1 MGGGYVYYLKNNSL
15 DAINSDLNKLQD
27 NNWIDRQT
35 RAVFIEYT
43 LYNPNVDLFMYSLI
57 LFEHLTSGTLVNSAL
72 FSPILLYSNSKQVV
86 ITGCFIVY
94 LILTLVLMYK
104 EIKLFLKLK
113 KSEYFSQFWVYIDW
127 SLIIL
132 SWVSFPLYLNKL
144 YFQFDLLKSFEGNDF
159 RLDKDFLSFYY
170 SNDLFQY
177 LISICSF
184 LATLRLLR
192 LLRIGKEFVF
202 LAMIVKDCLKSLISL
217 SIILSFY

>member
-1 MGGGYVYYLKNNSL
+1 MGGGYVYYLKNISL

-94 LILTLVLMYK
+94 LILTLFLMYK
-104 EIKLFLKLK
+104 EIKIFLKLK
-113 KSEYFSQFWVYIDW
+113 KVNIS
-127 SLIIL
+127 
-132 SWVSFPLYLNKL
+132 VSFG
-144 YFQFDLLKSFEGNDF
+144 F
-159 RLDKDFLSFYY
+159 
-170 SNDLFQY
+170 
-177 LISICSF
+177 I
-184 LATLRLLR
+184 
-192 LLRIGKEFVF
+192 
-202 LAMIVKDCLKSLISL
+202 
-217 SIILSFY
+217 